1 MERNFNLD
9 MMRIRRKLKQGE
21 LAALIGVSRSQVSN
35 VIPGRWNLTKEEK
48 RAYAAAL
55 KCRIKEIF

>member
-1 MERNFNLD
+1 MRRNFNLD
-9 MMRIRRKLKQGE
+9 VMLKRKKLRQE
-21 LAALIGVSRSQVSN
+21 DLAAILKVSRSQVN
-35 VIPGRWNLTKEEK
+35 HVVTGRWNLTKEEK